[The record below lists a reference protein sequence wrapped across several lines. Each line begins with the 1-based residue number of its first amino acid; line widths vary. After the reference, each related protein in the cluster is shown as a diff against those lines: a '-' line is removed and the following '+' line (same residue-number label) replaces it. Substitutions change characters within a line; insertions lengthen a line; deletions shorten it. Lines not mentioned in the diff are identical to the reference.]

1 MATVF
6 NGNTLTITL
15 DAPTTGVLD
24 LDVQRLY
31 SEWKEWMLAS
41 FQNMG
46 YPPAFRVVGGDD
58 LTPGIKSGAYYFLRN
73 DLGWRIKSTEEDQT
87 IYLAGNLAPQDSTL
101 ETVIP
106 TTGDF
111 TVAYI
116 GLQPVT
122 QNVSDVLE
130 IVQQNQYL
138 GVIYYDAAAAISGS
152 ARPFGTS
159 GFPVNNETDLLA
171 VAARENI
178 NVVRVQGSL
187 TLTQSYD
194 GWVFLGDN
202 NDTDIVSMNGQ
213 SVEGAAFKDL
223 RLSGAGSGAATC
235 TACNFDNVSGIGGTW
250 YRVGIL
256 NTLTLSTTPTLA
268 MHSFSGIAGTGRPVI
283 DANSVAVDAAFR
295 DWVGGFELRNLSNAG
310 ANVTVDGDP
319 IRLLIAASC
328 TNSAT
333 LVVGGEG
340 DLVNNGT
347 IQPSIDAFLSKP
359 LIATEVLESTIEST
373 FTLQE
378 VLRLLAAAAAGTIEQ
393 QTNGTYTIRGIDGT
407 TGRILGALA
416 TNNGRTITSRDVG

>member
-6 NGNTLTITL
+6 DGNTLTITL
-15 DAPTTGVLD
+15 DTPTASVLD

-46 YPPAFRVVGGDD
+46 YPPAFRVVGGDP
-58 LTPGIKSGAYYFLRN
+58 LTPGISAGAYYFLRN

-87 IYLAGNLAPQDSTL
+87 VYIAGNLAPQDSTL

-106 TTGDF
+106 TTGNF

-122 QNVSDVLE
+122 QNVSDVLD
-130 IVQQNQYL
+130 IVQQNQYN
-138 GVIYYDAAAAISGS
+138 GVIYYDDSAVVSGGV
-152 ARPFGTS
+152 RPYGTS

-171 VAARENI
+171 VAAAENI
-178 NVVRVQGSL
+178 NVVRIQGSL
-187 TLTQSYD
+187 TLTQNYD
-194 GWVFLGDN
+194 GFVFIGDN
-202 NDTDIVSMNGQ
+202 NDTDTVVMNGQ
-213 SVEGAAFKDL
+213 SVNGAAFKDL
-223 RLSGAGSGAATC
+223 RVNGAGSGAVTC

-256 NTLTLSTTPTLA
+256 NTLTLSTTATLA
-268 MHSFSGIAGTGRPVI
+268 MHSFSGIAGSGRPVI
-283 DANSVAVDAAFR
+283 DANSIAVDAAFR

-310 ANVTVDGDP
+310 ANLTVDGDP

-340 DLVNNGT
+340 DLINNGT
-347 IQPSIDAFLSKP
+347 IVPSIEAFISRP
-359 LIATEVLESTIEST
+359 LVATEVLQSTIEST
-373 FTLQE
+373 FTMQE

-393 QTNGTYTIRGIDGT
+393 GTDGSYTIRGIDGT
-407 TGRILGALA
+407 TGRILGDLA
-416 TNNGRTITSRDVG
+416 ANNGRTITSRDVG